1 MFGREA
7 AISLKREVA
16 RESHVDIAVLQ
27 ASLMRAFGTHIRT
40 PYNAHN
46 ARFSG
51 ITVLPPE
58 YFDHT
63 RNLANSSVL
72 HKRKHLEAIIK
83 DTAEPTTDKPLVAH
97 PKRLIVD
104 KSYGVPKLGM
114 EFWNEQLYREQ
125 KDCAEAAEEYFGTQ
139 IPLEQNEP
147 LLYLGRL
154 ANGAGED
161 NLAEFELPFRLIVQ
175 PLHIKFDPHA

>member
-83 DTAEPTTDKPLVAH
+83 DTAEPT
-97 PKRLIVD
+97 
-104 KSYGVPKLGM
+104 
-114 EFWNEQLYREQ
+114 N
-125 KDCAEAAEEYFGTQ
+125 FGTSNSTESKK
-139 IPLEQNEP
+139 IAPRPPKNISV
-147 LLYLGRL
+147 RR
-154 ANGAGED
+154 
-161 NLAEFELPFRLIVQ
+161 FRSSKMNPYCI
-175 PLHIKFDPHA
+175 